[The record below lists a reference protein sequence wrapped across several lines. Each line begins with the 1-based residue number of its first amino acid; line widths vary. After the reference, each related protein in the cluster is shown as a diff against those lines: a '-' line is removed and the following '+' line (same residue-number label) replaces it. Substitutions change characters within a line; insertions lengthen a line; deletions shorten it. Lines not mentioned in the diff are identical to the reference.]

1 LTAPAWQVSVG
12 LVTVARAPDSVP
24 CPQPPALAQRSDA
37 QAEVGEAGRTDSVT
51 SGSTALAEAIAA
63 FATHLSGERGLS
75 PHTVRAYV
83 GDITDLAEHAAR
95 LRITDPDRI
104 DLPAL
109 RSWLA
114 KGASTGRSRATLA
127 RRAAAVRTFTRFLV
141 RTGRTAVDHGAALGT
156 PRSGRRLPA
165 ILRQDQAAALLDT
178 EAGRA
183 AGGEAVELRDLA
195 LLELLYATGIRVGE
209 VCGLDI
215 GDLEVD
221 RRVLR
226 VLGKGSKERVVPVGL
241 PALRATT
248 AWIEHGR
255 PALVSERSG
264 SALFLG
270 ERGRR
275 IDPRIVRGLV
285 HSRLVDLAGAPNI
298 GPHGLRHSAATHLL
312 EGGADLRSVQEL
324 LGHARLATTQVYT
337 HVSVERLI
345 STYERA
351 HPRA

>member
-1 LTAPAWQVSVG
+1 VG
-12 LVTVARAPDSVP
+12 LVTVARAPDSIP
-24 CPQPPALAQRSDA
+24 PPQLSALAQRSDA
-37 QAEVGEAGRTDSVT
+37 QAEVGEAGRTAVT

-83 GDITDLAEHAAR
+83 GDITDLAGHAAR

-104 DLPAL
+104 DLPTL

-165 ILRQDQAAALLDT
+165 VLRQDQAETLLDT

-183 AGGEAVELRDLA
+183 AGGAAVELRDHA

-226 VLGKGSKERVVPVGL
+226 VLGKGSKERVVPVGM

-248 AWIEHGR
+248 AWIERGR

-264 SALFLG
+264 FALFLG

-285 HSRLVDLAGAPNI
+285 HSRLADLAGAPNF

>member
-1 LTAPAWQVSVG
+1 
-12 LVTVARAPDSVP
+12 VAGGGE
-24 CPQPPALAQRSDA
+24 Q
-37 QAEVGEAGRTDSVT
+37 GEAGRTDQLT
-51 SGSTALAEAIAA
+51 SGSSALAEAIAA

-95 LRITDPDRI
+95 LHITDPDGI
-104 DLPAL
+104 DLPVL

-114 KGASTGRSRATLA
+114 KSASTGRSRATLA
-127 RRAAAVRTFTRFLV
+127 RRAAAGRTFTRFLI
-141 RTGRTAVDHGAALGT
+141 RTGFAAVDHGAALGT
-156 PRSGRRLPA
+156 PRAGRRLPA
-165 ILRQDQAAALLDT
+165 VLRQDQAAALLDT

-183 AGGEAVELRDLA
+183 ATGDPIELRDHA

-209 VCGLDI
+209 LCGLDI
-215 GDLEVD
+215 DDLEVD

-241 PALRATT
+241 PALRATS
-248 AWIEHGR
+248 AWIDRGR
-255 PALVSERSG
+255 PALVGERSG

-270 ERGRR
+270 KRGWR

-285 HSRLVDLAGAPNI
+285 HSRLADLAGAPNV

-324 LGHARLATTQVYT
+324 LGHARLATTQIYT
-337 HVSVERLI
+337 HVSVERLMT
-345 STYERA
+345 TYERA